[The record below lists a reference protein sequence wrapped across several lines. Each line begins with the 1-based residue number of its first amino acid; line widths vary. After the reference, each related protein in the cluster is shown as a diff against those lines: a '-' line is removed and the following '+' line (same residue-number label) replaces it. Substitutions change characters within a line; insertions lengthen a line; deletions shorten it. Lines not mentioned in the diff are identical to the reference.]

1 MQLLSYFPR
10 KIFPRIY
17 AVDAERC
24 KFRRERR
31 LVTKQ
36 QRVYR
41 FLIHVKSL
49 YYFRLLCVYG
59 AAGYLLPSRPQFSR
73 GSFAVRT
80 KLFRF
85 VTCCDFIPD
94 HERLIE
100 ARRKPTSRMLFSLVL
115 ILGFIAFCYCIVVVF
130 YVSPSLRA
138 CVHKGFP
145 IPMQGLGNQSKRQPK
160 ADAFLSGRR
169 SRLKIVLCGL

>member
-1 MQLLSYFPR
+1 MNICSWRWTLQIPSRAKIGNQATTSVQISHTCEIIIRLS
-10 KIFPRIY
+10 
-17 AVDAERC
+17 
-24 KFRRERR
+24 
-31 LVTKQ
+31 VTL
-36 QRVYR
+36 R
-41 FLIHVKSL
+41 
-49 YYFRLLCVYG
+49 YG

-73 GSFAVRT
+73 GSLAVRT

-100 ARRKPTSRMLFSLVL
+100 ARRKPASRMLFSLVL

-169 SRLKIVLCGL
+169 SRLKIVLCAL